1 MIDIK
6 MKSKHTEG
14 IYLFKR
20 CPATLAMGK
29 KLIVNERVGYLY
41 CDFDEIEEVINLD
54 EILLK
59 LFDLYGGLTRAQ
71 LVEFTR
77 IPRTSLYDALK
88 KLMLQ
93 GKVTIEYR
101 HNGIRGRPKT
111 IFKSNLHR

>member
-41 CDFDEIEEVINLD
+41 C
-54 EILLK
+54 
-59 LFDLYGGLTRAQ
+59 DLYGGLTRAQ